1 MSDFQKIYMRRFG
14 TSTISSTLA
23 TSDYFELT
31 VAQTTTQSISTYTP
45 TDLLNNSE
53 SFEELYQLTCLSIG
67 IFFCVFL
74 LYCFAKKIFVYEK
87 VLIIFLFLFLF
98 YEFCTIFFYLSRLK
112 GVEY

>member
-67 IFFCVFL
+67 IFLRISIILFC
-74 LYCFAKKIFVYEK
+74 KKK
-87 VLIIFLFLFLF
+87 
-98 YEFCTIFFYLSRLK
+98 FCL
-112 GVEY
+112 